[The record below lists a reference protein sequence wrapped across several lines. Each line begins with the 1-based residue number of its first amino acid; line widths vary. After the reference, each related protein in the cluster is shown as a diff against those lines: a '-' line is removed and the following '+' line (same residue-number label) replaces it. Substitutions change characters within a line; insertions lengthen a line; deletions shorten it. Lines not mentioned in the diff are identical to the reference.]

1 MISDSQLNGYGERYL
16 TFAENSSDIEV
27 ITLRSLY
34 NLFKHDHMVKMFFSK
49 LTKYDIIRVI
59 YYTYFLSEG
68 YNQDDIFLT
77 LNKIYMFTILDYE
90 GPGTIDIE
98 CSDCYGDGLDDCRR
112 CGGSGNEDCYNCG
125 GDGSIDC
132 DTCNGDGK
140 QECNECGG
148 TGGDSDDECSHCDG
162 TGEESCDD
170 CGGVGHY
177 ECHACSNSGNQD
189 CLSCE
194 GAGQQ
199 SCENCGGDGIV
210 QSDENHYTDTYSSH
224 YVTLDDFILSVD
236 ENDPMTNE
244 DIVDDMENTLLL
256 VVIRTNTEP
265 DVYDIDQKY
274 GTDEWDRV
282 VVITDVAEFTES
294 TTHTPF

>member
-16 TFAENSSDIEV
+16 TFAENSSDIEG
-27 ITLRSLY
+27 ITPQSLY
-34 NLFKHDHMVKMFFSK
+34 SLYKHDHMVKMFLSK

-59 YYTYFLSEG
+59 YYTYFLSKG
-68 YNQDDIFLT
+68 YKQDDIFVSLS
-77 LNKIYMFTILDYE
+77 KIFMFTILDYE
-90 GPGTIDIE
+90 NPGTIDIE
-98 CSDCYGDGLDDCRR
+98 CGDCYGEGLDDCGR

-132 DTCNGDGK
+132 ETCNGDGK

-148 TGGDSDDECSHCDG
+148 TGGDSDDECSYCSG

-177 ECHACSNSGNQD
+177 ECHACGNTGNQD
-189 CLSCE
+189 CSSCE
-194 GAGQQ
+194 GGGQQ

-210 QSDENHYTDTYSSH
+210 QSDENHYTDTYTSH

-256 VVIRTNTEP
+256 AVIRTNTEP

-282 VVITDVAEFTES
+282 VVITDVEEFTES
-294 TTHTPF
+294 TTHIPF